1 MTEQVQEQQVGLSL
15 QDIAA
20 AVQVVDLASSRGAI
34 QGPEMMAV
42 GSLRERFVAF
52 LKAAQEQGQE
62 VEIPGEGKEPAPDTP
77 EAAEEAET

>member
-1 MTEQVQEQQVGLSL
+1 MSEQEQQQVGLSL

-34 QGPEMMAV
+34 RGDEMMAV

-52 LKAAQEQGQE
+52 LRAAQQQGQK
-62 VEIPGEGKEPAPDTP
+62 VEIPGEEAPEE
-77 EAAEEAET
+77 EASAEEAA